1 VVRAAGG
8 RLDRVDGGG
17 VGFVRS
23 ERGRCVATD
32 MGDGG
37 RNGGYERLGARRLK
51 LIDVVAQSVGL
62 IGPVFSAAFLIPL
75 IAGFNFSGEGAGVAT
90 PFAVILAAI
99 GTLALGWIVAQYA
112 KRVHAAGSLYDY
124 VTMGF
129 GSRVGGWAGWI
140 YYGATLLLSSAI
152 AVLVGWFLRDNVL
165 PAFEIEGALTS
176 WVWSLVYVVL
186 VFLVLAAGIQI
197 STRLQLVLALVSAAV
212 VLAFFIDVIVSS
224 PLFSDGVSSDAL
236 KPFNPGEAP
245 NLTGILFGVL
255 YGVLI
260 FVGFETAANLAEEAE
275 QPKRA
280 IPRAVML
287 SVAIVAVF
295 YVIAAYAQVAGFG
308 LDMEVFTSPEVAGAP
323 LFALGSP
330 EAAGGYGGSSELI
343 LQVLLVVVLLDVMA
357 VGLGAATASTRGI
370 FALARDRKIPGL
382 FARTT
387 TTGNPIGSALVVAV
401 VSAGWVIATLAAET
415 LFANGALT
423 GVPHELAVFQWIS
436 TLGAFMIMA
445 VYGLMALGA
454 FSGLSDHPSR
464 GGVVVSALI
473 GITVA
478 VGAIFGAIYKVL
490 PPFDRI
496 WVWAAIWAA
505 VGLLVTLAVKGR
517 EPARQAL
524 SDLSTGEEH

>member
-1 VVRAAGG
+1 M
-8 RLDRVDGGG
+8 
-17 VGFVRS
+17 
-23 ERGRCVATD
+23 ATD
-32 MGDGG
+32 METGG
-37 RNGGYERLGARRLK
+37 RGGGYERLGARRLK

-165 PAFEIEGALTS
+165 PAFGIEGLLSS
-176 WVWSLVYVVL
+176 WIWSVIYVVL
-186 VFLVLAAGIQI
+186 VFLILAAGIQI
-197 STRLQLVLALVSAAV
+197 STRLQLILALVSAAV
-212 VLAFFIDVIVSS
+212 VLAFFVYVIVES
-224 PLFSDGVSSDAL
+224 PLFAEGVSSDAL
-236 KPFNPGEAP
+236 KPFNPAEAP
-245 NLTGILFGVL
+245 SYTGILFGVL

-275 QPKRA
+275 QPRQA

-287 SVAIVAVF
+287 SVVIVSIF
-295 YVIAAYAQVAGFG
+295 YVIAAYAQMVGFN
-308 LDMEVFTSPEVAGAP
+308 LDMGVFTSPEVAGAP

-330 EAAGGYGGSSELI
+330 EAQGGYGGSSDLI
-343 LQVLLVVVLLDVMA
+343 LKILLVVVLLDVMA
-357 VGLGAATASTRGI
+357 VGLGAATASTRGV
-370 FALARDRKIPGL
+370 FALARDRKIPGI
-382 FARTT
+382 FAKTT
-387 TTGNPIGSALVVAV
+387 SAGNTVASALVVAI
-401 VSAGWVIATLAAET
+401 VSAAWVLATLQYDE
-415 LFANGALT
+415 LFANGALA
-423 GVPHELAVFQWIS
+423 GVPHELGVFQWIS

-445 VYGLMALGA
+445 VYGLMALGS
-454 FSGLSDHPSR
+454 FSGLSDHPR
-464 GGVVVSALI
+464 RAGVVISALL
-473 GITVA
+473 GIAVA
-478 VGAIFGAIYKVL
+478 AGAIFGAIYKVQ

-496 WVWAAIWAA
+496 WLWAAIWAGA
-505 VGLLVTLAVKGR
+505 GLLVSLAVRGR

-524 SDLSTGEEH
+524 ADLATGEEH

>member
-1 VVRAAGG
+1 MATEM
-8 RLDRVDGGG
+8 DR
-17 VGFVRS
+17 
-23 ERGRCVATD
+23 TD
-32 MGDGG
+32 
-37 RNGGYERLGARRLK
+37 RESGYERLGRRRLK
-51 LIDVVAQSVGL
+51 LVDVVAQSVGL

-75 IAGFNFSGEGAGVAT
+75 IAGTGFSGEGAGVAT

-165 PAFEIEGALTS
+165 PAFGIEGLLTS
-176 WVWSLVYVVL
+176 WAWSIVYVLL
-186 VFLVLAAGIQI
+186 VFLVLAGGVQI
-197 STRLQLVLALVSAAV
+197 STRLQLILALVSAAV
-212 VLAFFIDVIVSS
+212 VLAFLVNVIVNAPSNS
-224 PLFSDGVSSDAL
+224 ADA
-236 KPFNPGEAP
+236 FNPNAAP
-245 NLTGILFGVL
+245 SYTGILFGVL

-275 QPKRA
+275 RPKRA
-280 IPRAVML
+280 IPRAVLL
-287 SVAIVAVF
+287 SVVIVAIF

-308 LDMEVFTSPEVAGAP
+308 FDMEVFTSPEVAGAP

-330 EAAGGYGGSSELI
+330 EAQGGYGGSSDLM
-343 LQVLLVVVLLDVMA
+343 LKVLLVVVLLDVMA

-370 FALARDRKIPGL
+370 FALARDRKIPG
-382 FARTT
+382 FVAATT
-387 TTGNPIGSALVVAV
+387 GSGNPIGSALVVAI
-401 VSAGWVIATLAAET
+401 VSSAWVFATLAFEA
-415 LFANGALT
+415 LFANGVLT

-436 TLGAFMIMA
+436 TLGAFMIMS
-445 VYGLMALGA
+445 VYGIMALGA
-454 FSGLSDHPSR
+454 FPGLRDHPNPA
-464 GGVVVSALI
+464 GVTIAAVV
-473 GITVA
+473 GIAVA

-496 WVWAAIWAA
+496 WLWAVVWAAI
-505 VGLLVTLAVKGR
+505 GLLITLVVRGR
-517 EPARQAL
+517 EPAHEAL
-524 SDLSTGEEH
+524 ADLSTGEEG

>member
-1 VVRAAGG
+1 METGG
-8 RLDRVDGGG
+8 
-17 VGFVRS
+17 S
-23 ERGRCVATD
+23 
-32 MGDGG
+32 
-37 RNGGYERLGARRLK
+37 GGYERLGARRLT

-129 GSRVGGWAGWI
+129 GSRIGGWAGWI
-140 YYGATLLLSSAI
+140 YYGATLLLASAI

-165 PAFEIEGALTS
+165 PAFGIEGLLSS
-176 WVWSLVYVVL
+176 WIWSIVYVLL
-186 VFLVLAAGIQI
+186 VFVVLAAGIQL
-197 STRLQLVLALVSAAV
+197 STRLQLILALVSVAV
-212 VLAFFIDVIVSS
+212 VLAFFINVIVNS
-224 PLFSDGVSSDAL
+224 PVFADGVTTEAL
-236 KPFNPGEAP
+236 RPFDPTEAP
-245 NLTGILFGVL
+245 SYTGILFGVL

-260 FVGFETAANLAEEAE
+260 FVGFETAANLAEEAK

-280 IPRAVML
+280 IPRAVLL
-287 SVAIVAVF
+287 SVALVAIF

-308 LDMEVFTSPEVAGAP
+308 FDMEVFFSPDVAGAP
-323 LFALGSP
+323 LFALGAP
-330 EAAGGYGGSSELI
+330 EAQGGYGGSSDLI
-343 LQVLLVVVLLDVMA
+343 LKILLVVVLLDVMA

-370 FALARDRKIPGL
+370 FALARDRKIPGV

-387 TTGNPIGSALVVAV
+387 SAGNTVVAALVVAII
-401 VSAGWVIATLAAET
+401 SAGWVFATLQYDR
-415 LFANGALT
+415 LLSNGVLAPP
-423 GVPHELAVFQWIS
+423 VPHELGVFQWIS

-445 VYGLMALGA
+445 VYGLVAVGA
-454 FSGLSDHPSR
+454 FSGLRDHPRR
-464 GGVVVSALI
+464 GGVVISALI
-473 GITVA
+473 GIAVA
-478 VGAIFGAIYKVL
+478 AGAIFGAIYKVQ

-496 WVWAAIWAA
+496 WTWAAIWAG
-505 VGLLVTLAVKGR
+505 VGLLISLVVKGR

>member
-1 VVRAAGG
+1 
-8 RLDRVDGGG
+8 
-17 VGFVRS
+17 
-23 ERGRCVATD
+23 VATD
-32 MGDGG
+32 VGDGG

-75 IAGFNFSGEGAGVAT
+75 IAGTGFSGEGAGVAT

-140 YYGATLLLSSAI
+140 YYGGTLLLSSAI

-165 PAFEIEGALTS
+165 PAFGIEGLLTS
-176 WVWSLVYVVL
+176 WIWSIAYVLL
-186 VFLVLAAGIQI
+186 VFLVLAGGVQI
-197 STRLQLVLALVSAAV
+197 STRLQLTLALVSAAV
-212 VLAFFIDVIVSS
+212 VLAFLIDVIVNA
-224 PLFSDGVSSDAL
+224 PQNDLRA
-236 KPFNPGEAP
+236 FNPAEAP
-245 NLTGILFGVL
+245 SYTGILFGVL

-280 IPRAVML
+280 IPRAVLL
-287 SVAIVAVF
+287 SVTIVAVF

-308 LDMEVFTSPEVAGAP
+308 FDMEVFTSPEVAGAP

-330 EAAGGYGGSSELI
+330 EAQGGYGGSSDLI
-343 LQVLLVVVLLDVMA
+343 LKILLVVVLLDVMA
-357 VGLGAATASTRGI
+357 VGLGAATASTRGL

-382 FARTT
+382 FAKT
-387 TTGNPIGSALVVAV
+387 TTGGSPVISALVVAV
-401 VSAGWVIATLAAET
+401 VSAAWVFATLQYDR
-415 LFANGALT
+415 LFANGVLAP
-423 GVPHELAVFQWIS
+423 VPHELGVFQWIS

-454 FSGLSDHPSR
+454 FPGLSDHPNR
-464 GGVVVSALI
+464 VGLVVSALI
-473 GITVA
+473 GIAVA

-496 WVWAAIWAA
+496 WLWAAIWAG